1 VTVAAVLPLPPLA
14 VQRRL
19 RPLAG
24 VRPASPADVRCS
36 CNGAQMT
43 IPVVTI
49 GAGAVIA
56 DGPVLN
62 QDCEAGAV

>member
-1 VTVAAVLPLPPLA
+1 VTVAAVPPLLPLA

-19 RPLAG
+19 RPLVG
-24 VRPASPADVRCS
+24 VRPAPPADVGCS